1 MGLTTAQ
8 LEGLGNHHDNP
19 AEFNEIER
27 LVIRYAEQLT
37 ATAATD
43 EALDADLRKHLSDR
57 ELVELAVTVATANA
71 TTRICNALKIE
82 ARRKTGLCDATP
94 EELEGIDRGL
104 EDARN
109 GRFVTDAEVDA
120 VFAKYRGR

>member
-1 MGLTTAQ
+1 VGLTKAQ
-8 LEGLGNHHDNP
+8 MEGLATHGDNP
-19 AEFNEIER
+19 AEFSELER

-82 ARRKTGLCDATP
+82 
-94 EELEGIDRGL
+94 
-104 EDARN
+104 
-109 GRFVTDAEVDA
+109 VD
-120 VFAKYRGR
+120 

>member
-1 MGLTTAQ
+1 MGLTKAQ
-8 LEGLGNHHDNP
+8 MEGLATHGDNP
-19 AEFNEIER
+19 AEFSELER

-82 ARRKTGLCDATP
+82 
-94 EELEGIDRGL
+94 
-104 EDARN
+104 
-109 GRFVTDAEVDA
+109 VD
-120 VFAKYRGR
+120 

>member
-1 MGLTTAQ
+1 M
-8 LEGLGNHHDNP
+8 EGLATHADNP
-19 AEFNEIER
+19 AEYSELER

-37 ATAATD
+37 ATASTD

-82 ARRKTGLCDATP
+82 
-94 EELEGIDRGL
+94 
-104 EDARN
+104 
-109 GRFVTDAEVDA
+109 VD
-120 VFAKYRGR
+120 

>member
-1 MGLTTAQ
+1 MGLTKAQ
-8 LEGLGNHHDNP
+8 MEGLATHGDNP
-19 AEFNEIER
+19 AEYSELER

-37 ATAATD
+37 ATASTN

-82 ARRKTGLCDATP
+82 
-94 EELEGIDRGL
+94 
-104 EDARN
+104 
-109 GRFVTDAEVDA
+109 VD
-120 VFAKYRGR
+120 